1 MKNSVRIMALALLMS
16 VVCWFA
22 IGLVDADTQINI
34 VNQCSQT
41 ISACQTDQSGQITSY
56 ALGSGANQLIDVG
69 TSWPGGLIWGYPG
82 GSADPTDCNTAKPQ
96 ADLAEFTIG
105 ANNQDSY
112 DLSNVNAYNLGLL
125 INPTTIAPP
134 GNRSGLECGTPS
146 CTINNITSF
155 CTPPNTLTPT
165 PGDGCFN
172 VNGTGTTPTSGT
184 EAFDTACPEAISYSN
199 DTTGKV
205 YACPTGSN
213 YEVVFCPENTILQ
226 MNKKNIAAEMRP
238 VYPIKPNAMNA

>member
-16 VVCWFA
+16 VVCWFT

-41 ISACQTDQSGQITSY
+41 ISACQTDQNGQITSY
-56 ALGSGANQLIDVG
+56 ALGSGASQLIDVG
-69 TSWPGGLIWGYPG
+69 TSWPGGVIWGYPG

-112 DLSNVNAYNLGLL
+112 DISNVNAYNLPLE
-125 INPTTIAPP
+125 IAPTSP
-134 GNRSGLECGTPS
+134 GTPPSGTTCGSPS
-146 CTINNITSF
+146 CTINNLNSF
-155 CTPPNTLTPT
+155 CQPPNTPT
-165 PGDGCFN
+165 GPPGDGCYN
-172 VNGTGTTPTSGT
+172 TDGPNATSPTPGTTL
-184 EAFDTACPEAISYSN
+184 FDNACPEAISYST

-205 YACPTGSN
+205 YGCPTGTN
-213 YEVVFCPENTILQ
+213 YEVVFCPSS
-226 MNKKNIAAEMRP
+226 
-238 VYPIKPNAMNA
+238 

>member
-41 ISACQTDQSGQITSY
+41 ISACQTDQTGQITSY
-56 ALGSGANQLIDVG
+56 ALGSGASKLIDVG

-96 ADLAEFTIG
+96 ADLAEFTING
-105 ANNQDSY
+105 FSNQDSY
-112 DLSNVNAYNLGLL
+112 DISNVNAYNLPLK
-125 INPTTIAPP
+125 IAPTSQVTV
-134 GNRSGLECGTPS
+134 SGTTCGSPS
-146 CTINNITSF
+146 CTINNLNSF
-155 CTPPNTLTPT
+155 CQPPNTLTPG

-172 VNGTGTTPTSGT
+172 TDGPNTGTPTSGT
-184 EAFDTACPEAISYSN
+184 QQFDNACPEAISYTT

-205 YACPTGSN
+205 YGCPTGTN
-213 YEVVFCPENTILQ
+213 YKVTFCPSS
-226 MNKKNIAAEMRP
+226 
-238 VYPIKPNAMNA
+238 

>member
-1 MKNSVRIMALALLMS
+1 VLLLMVAVAMSWLAL
-16 VVCWFA
+16 
-22 IGLVDADTQINI
+22 GLVDAAQINI
-34 VNQCSQT
+34 TNQCPEV
-41 ISACQTDQSGQITSY
+41 ISACQSNQSGTVTCY
-56 ALGSGANQLIDVG
+56 ALAAGTGSQLIDVG
-69 TSWPGGLIWGYPG
+69 TTWLGGLIWGYPG
-82 GSADPTDCNTAKPQ
+82 SNANPIDGNNAKPQ
-96 ADLAEFTIG
+96 ADLAEITING
-105 ANNQDSY
+105 FSNTDSY

-155 CTPPNTLTPT
+155 CTPPNTLTFS